1 MEYRDADISGE
12 DVLLDGNVFSGC
24 TFHDCRIV
32 YEATAPFSLTACSF
46 KENVEWAF
54 SGAASLTLQFLALL
68 YNEAGEAGRNLVEE
82 AFKQIRSGRQRGDA
96 P

>member
-24 TFHDCRIV
+24 TFHDCGIV
-32 YEATAPFSLTACSF
+32 YQASAPFSLTACSF
-46 KENVEWAF
+46 KENVEWRF
-54 SGAASLTLQFLALL
+54 DGAAASTLQFLALL
-68 YNEAGEAGRNLVEE
+68 YNEAGEGGRNLVEE
-82 AFKQIRSGRQRGDA
+82 TFEHIRSGWQRDDA